1 MKKSHLNI
9 VCTASMSDIAP
20 IREEA
25 FRRAGN
31 VCEWAN
37 CDSNKWLELAHL
49 KDIGM
54 GGNKA
59 RKYNVDNT
67 AVLCKWHHDI
77 YDGRQSMGTKVA
89 YRELLEGYLDRHS
102 GVT

>member
-1 MKKSHLNI
+1 
-9 VCTASMSDIAP
+9 
-20 IREEA
+20 
-25 FRRAGN
+25 
-31 VCEWAN
+31 
-37 CDSNKWLELAHL
+37 
-49 KDIGM
+49 M

-89 YRELLEGYLDRHS
+89 YRELLQGYLNRWS

>member
-1 MKKSHLNI
+1 M
-9 VCTASMSDIAP
+9 SMDDIAL

-37 CDSNKWLELAHL
+37 CSSSKWLELAHL

-102 GVT
+102 GVS